1 MTDFEFEINDQQEE
15 KGGGF
20 KRFLKLFSF
29 LIIMIIIGVYF
40 STGIYQVGASEVAL
54 VKRFGKYIRQ
64 AGPGIHYHLP
74 YPFESVVKVDIRT
87 LRKIEI
93 GFRTVS
99 VEKMSYQE
107 VKDEALMLTGDNNFA
122 LVEAIIQYRVKDPV
136 KFAFSLISPYEVV
149 KFVTESVLRERVAQ
163 RDIDAVLTSDRDL
176 IAIESAQRIQK
187 ILDDYGVGILVENVK
202 LQDVSPPDQVIAAF
216 DDVNSARQDKE
227 KLINEAMGYQNDAIP
242 KAEGKAQEILNEAM
256 AYKQERILKAQGDTI
271 RFKKVYE
278 NYVSNREVTRKR
290 FYIET
295 MEQILPEIK
304 KVVLTGDQNILQ
316 FLDLESILK
325 GGETK

>member
-1 MTDFEFEINDQQEE
+1 MTDFDFEVEDQE
-15 KGGGF
+15 KRNNSF
-20 KRFLKLFSF
+20 KRILKFLGI
-29 LIIMIIIGVYF
+29 LIVLIIIGIYF
-40 STGIYQVGASEVAL
+40 STGIYQVGASEVGL
-54 VKRFGKYIRQ
+54 VKRFGKYVRQ
-64 AGPGIHYHLP
+64 VGPGIHYHLP
-74 YPFESVVKVDIRT
+74 YPFESVVKVDVRT

-93 GFRTVS
+93 GFRTIS
-99 VEKMSYQE
+99 VEKTSYQE
-107 VKDEALMLTGDNNFA
+107 IEDEALMLTGDNNFA

-163 RDIDAVLTSDRDL
+163 RAIDAVLTSDRDI

-187 ILDDYGVGILVENVK
+187 ILDDYDVGILVENVK

-227 KLINEAMGYQNDAIP
+227 KLINDALGYQNDAIP

-278 NYVSNREVTRKR
+278 NYASNRDITKKR

-295 MEQILPEIK
+295 MEQILPGLK
-304 KVVLTGDQNILQ
+304 KIILTGDQNILPL
-316 FLDLESILK
+316 LDLEDVLK